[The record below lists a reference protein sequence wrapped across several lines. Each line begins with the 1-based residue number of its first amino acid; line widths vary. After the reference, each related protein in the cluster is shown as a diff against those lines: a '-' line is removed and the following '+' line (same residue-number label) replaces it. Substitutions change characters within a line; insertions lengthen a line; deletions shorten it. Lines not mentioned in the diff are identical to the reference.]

1 MGTHAFSPQRAES
14 FRHFLPHGAPGSRRF
29 LTLTWVSRY
38 RRGSQ
43 VTAQKSGGN
52 LGHRAIQ
59 TSYWNVPSVPNLRL
73 RIKSQIQ
80 RLPLPCPCVL
90 CKDRAGNLTWH
101 PQLMEIK
108 IPALSQRRDKSGAPS
123 RIKMRKGWA
132 SPPQSNF
139 GPQRLRKESSFA
151 LQPLKGRLISKDLRH
166 H

>member
-14 FRHFLPHGAPGSRRF
+14 FRHILLLPSPHSTPSLRS
-29 LTLTWVSRY
+29 V
-38 RRGSQ
+38 
-43 VTAQKSGGN
+43 AQG
-52 LGHRAIQ
+52 R
-59 TSYWNVPSVPNLRL
+59 LRL
-73 RIKSQIQ
+73 LTTDERGLAHPFRIKSQIQ
-80 RLPLPCPCVL
+80 RLPRPCPCVL
-90 CKDRAGNLTWH
+90 CRDRAGNLTWH

-166 H
+166 R